1 MGANLVGMGQTDSK
15 QSRDRL
21 RKSEAKDQRNI
32 AIYEAHMKGNSVRT
46 IQEEFAIKSTQTV
59 HLAISKGKALV
70 IERGIDLEERR
81 ISIDQLFSN
90 TLGHLAGEV
99 ARQADEGRI
108 QTIERS
114 DGSREIRRTKGIDP
128 RTAEA
133 LARSADRWAQ
143 FLGLTDRA
151 QEVNQQAT
159 VINLA
164 PASDAMAFEQQ
175 WTGAAEPVNVTPSES
190 RSESNGV
197 LMPAEASTALQ
208 GPTAREAVEA
218 SDHPQQELF

>member
-1 MGANLVGMGQTDSK
+1 MEQAVSK
-15 QSRDRL
+15 RRDRK
-21 RKSEAKDQRNI
+21 RVSEARQERDI
-32 AIYEAHMKGNSVRT
+32 AIYQSHMKGNSQRA
-46 IQEEFAIKSTQTV
+46 IQEEFSIKSCQTV
-59 HLAISKGKALV
+59 HIAIQRGRELV
-70 IERGIDLEERR
+70 KERGIDIEERR

-90 TLGHLAGEV
+90 TLGMLAGEV

-114 DGSREIRRTKGIDP
+114 DGTHEIRRTKGIDP

-164 PASDAMAFEQQ
+164 PPADAMAFEQQ
-175 WTGAAEPVNVTPSES
+175 WTGAAEPVDVTPSES

-208 GPTAREAVEA
+208 EPTAKRAVEA
-218 SDHPQQELF
+218 SDRVQRELF